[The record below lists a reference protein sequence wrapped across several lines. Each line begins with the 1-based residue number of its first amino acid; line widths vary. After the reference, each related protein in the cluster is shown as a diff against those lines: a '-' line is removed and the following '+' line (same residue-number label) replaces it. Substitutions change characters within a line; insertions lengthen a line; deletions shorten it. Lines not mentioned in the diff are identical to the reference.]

1 MNAAQH
7 RILQLLQ
14 KIEELVPVFMKK
26 EEDKSISNGN
36 VAVCVMDGD
45 GGVYGK
51 MFVNNDK
58 IRARESFRVA
68 WIKAS
73 QVWLTGMKTGEYEK
87 KVFNGELSERTVGL
101 RKPDLIGWEGGQ
113 PVVLKDG
120 TKLSAGFSGFR
131 GETDLEIVLK
141 AVEQVEASA

>member
-1 MNAAQH
+1 MNTSQA
-7 RILQLLQ
+7 RIIRLI
-14 KIEELVPVFMKK
+14 KNIEELIPLYLKNN
-26 EEDKSISNGN
+26 EEKNISNGN
-36 VAVCVMDGD
+36 VAVCIIDGD

-51 MFVNNDK
+51 VFVNSDK

-68 WIKAS
+68 WVKAS

-87 KVFNGELSERTVGL
+87 KIFNGELSERESGIK
-101 RKPDLIGWEGGQ
+101 RPDFIGWQGGQ

-120 TKLSAGFSGFR
+120 SKISAGFSGFH

-141 AVEQVEASA
+141 ASEKIE